1 MKYYFAAFNIFDLL
15 LDIDKIFARKLW
27 DFFSLLKQ
35 NRVLYPNTEGRYNF
49 QLETIMLP
57 LKKEDNLIL
66 LI

>member
-1 MKYYFAAFNIFDLL
+1 MKYYFAAFDIFDLL
-15 LDIDKIFARKLW
+15 VDIIKISPANFGT
-27 DFFSLLKQ
+27 FFSPQKQ

>member
-1 MKYYFAAFNIFDLL
+1 MKYYFATFDIFDLSV
-15 LDIDKIFARKLW
+15 DIDKTFARKFW
-27 DFFSLLKQ
+27 NVFRSKKQ
-35 NRVLYPNTEGRYNF
+35 SRVLYPNTEDRYNF